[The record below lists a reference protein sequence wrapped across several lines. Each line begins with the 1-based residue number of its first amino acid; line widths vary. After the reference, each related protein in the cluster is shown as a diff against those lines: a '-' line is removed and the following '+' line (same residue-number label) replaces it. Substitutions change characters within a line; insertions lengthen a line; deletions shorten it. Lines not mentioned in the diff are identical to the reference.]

1 MSKIYLF
8 IFFLFSTTVSWGQS
22 SLQDAAYVPDEVIIR
37 LKASATRQMNLGV
50 ASGAPS
56 ILGVARVDT
65 VSRKLGAL
73 KADRLFRQGF
83 KNLRKAQEL
92 HLDRYFTIKLPA
104 GSNIDEVMAKYLAL
118 DEVELVELNYIGKLQ
133 TVPNDPLYGEQWG
146 LNNTG
151 NAQEHGTTNL
161 VGTPGADINAEAAWD
176 IHTGTSNVT
185 IAIIDSGVDYNHPE
199 FSGRIVPGYDFVDD
213 DSDPFDENNLAAHGT
228 KCAGVAAAAGNN
240 GIGVAGVTWG
250 ALIMPIRVADEFNN
264 TLVNDLAQGIL
275 FAVDSGAHVISISI
289 GFDQGTSSL
298 ANAINYAQQLDVLV
312 FASRGNDDDTV
323 DVYPSYYSNVISVGG
338 LSPCDTRKT
347 PTSCDGVNSWGSS
360 YGGGQDKMDFVAP
373 SVNIMTTD
381 IMGTDGTGGDYDFFG
396 GTSAACPI
404 AAGVG
409 ALIRSYNSSLTADE
423 IRTIMRETSVDIGI
437 PGYDDET
444 GYGRIDAHAALVAAS
459 PEPVEVELISS
470 SFDTGYEGFTTV
482 GENAG
487 WGISTDLMSTAP
499 YLFMSKEPIVNSPPT
514 ITSPSFNASPY
525 EQILLTFNVM
535 FYLSSDPT
543 NTIHINYYDGSSWI
557 NLGDLLVASGYRNNV
572 IYSKSIIIN
581 SSEYNMASNAQ
592 IRFEIVGNGR
602 YSTLIDN
609 VVITGST
616 SLGTG
621 TSRLADGSSLPT
633 FDTVIEELVEKQVS
647 IYPNPTTDVATID
660 HLPSGAKVRLLDI
673 SGRVLLQTTDS
684 TIDMSGKRSGLYF
697 IEIVSLGGESK
708 KLKLIKR

>member
-8 IFFLFSTTVSWGQS
+8 IFLLFSTTVSWGQS

-50 ASGAPS
+50 VSGAPS

-65 VSRKLGAL
+65 VSRKLGVL
-73 KADRLFRQGF
+73 KADRLFRRGF

-104 GSNIDEVMAKYLAL
+104 GSNIEEVMAKYLAL

-151 NAQEHGTTNL
+151 NAQEYGTTNL

-176 IHTGTSNVT
+176 LHTGTSDVT
-185 IAIIDSGVDYNHPE
+185 IAIIDSGVDYTHPE
-199 FSGRIVPGYDFVDD
+199 FSGRIVPGYDFSDD
-213 DSDPFDENNLAAHGT
+213 DSDPFDGNVSGSHGT
-228 KCAGVAAAAGNN
+228 ACAGIAAAAGNN
-240 GIGVAGVTWG
+240 GIGMAGVNWG
-250 ALIMPIRVADEFNN
+250 ASIMPIRVADQNGNFQASH
-264 TLVNDLAQGIL
+264 VADGIY
-275 FAVDSGAHVISISI
+275 FAVDSGAHVISLSVSLS
-289 GFDQGTSSL
+289 QGTTYL
-298 ANAINYAQQLDVLV
+298 EQAITYAHLSDVLI
-312 FASRGNDDDTV
+312 FAARGNDDDTV
-323 DVYPSYYSNVISVGG
+323 DLYPSSYSDVISVGG

-347 PTSCDGVNSWGSS
+347 YTSCDGEQWGSS
-360 YGGGQDKMDFVAP
+360 YGGGQNKMDFVAP
-373 SVNIMTTD
+373 SASITTTA
-381 IMGTDGTGGDYDFFG
+381 IGGYTFNFN
-396 GTSAACPI
+396 GTSAACPF

-409 ALIRSYNSSLTADE
+409 ALIRSYNPSLNVDQ

-482 GENAG
+482 GEDTG

-499 YLFMSKEPIVNSPPT
+499 YLFMSKEPIVNSPPN

-525 EQILLTFNVM
+525 QQILLTFNIM

-557 NLGDLLVASGYRNNV
+557 NLGDSLVVSHYRNNF
-572 IYSKSIIIN
+572 IYSKSVIIN

-602 YSTLIDN
+602 YSTSIDN

-616 SLGTG
+616 ALGTG

-684 TIDMSGKRSGLYF
+684 TIDMRGKRSGLYF